1 LIGPQGFDPAASHER
16 HPPDPKEHPMAKTI
30 SRKRVV
36 IAGASVLLLAGLSVG
51 GALVTTNSTIF
62 DNLFETEA
70 VPANAG
76 ELIVDGP
83 ALNASFTGAVDG
95 ELASEYYTLTNTDA
109 THDIKF
115 NLKTRQQPGG
125 VKATELAESLD
136 TRISVGGNITATGS
150 LKGMS
155 VPAGDQITIP
165 AGESIVLR
173 LDVFVADKDAF
184 VAKGLGD
191 DAQVTVDF
199 LFDSIYLP

>member
-1 LIGPQGFDPAASHER
+1 
-16 HPPDPKEHPMAKTI
+16 MAKTI

>member
-1 LIGPQGFDPAASHER
+1 
-16 HPPDPKEHPMAKTI
+16 MAKTI
-30 SRKRVV
+30 SRKRVA

-62 DNLFETEA
+62 DNLFETES

-83 ALNASFTGAVDG
+83 ALGASFTGAVDG

-125 VKATELAESLD
+125 VKATELANALS
-136 TRISVGGNITATGS
+136 TRISVGGNLTSTGS
-150 LKGMS
+150 LKDMNIAG
-155 VPAGDQITIP
+155 GDQITIP
-165 AGESIVLR
+165 AGQSIVLR
-173 LDVFVADKDAF
+173 LDVFVEDKDDFIA
-184 VAKGLGD
+184 AGLGD
-191 DAQVTVDF
+191 DAEVTVDF
-199 LFDSIYLP
+199 LFDSIYLPAP